1 MFWIFYVVCKI
12 SNFNMWTA
20 KHLAQASCT
29 ELTLKQT
36 AMPLYLDSIFETVW
50 NRIAVV
56 KTFKFVSNLK
66 KSKIIYV
73 HRSMIW
79 NKEEIKR
86 KNEKAH
92 KMLSNKM
99 AGKEKR
105 TKLSRKIYQDCRISR
120 LVLKPKQSV
129 KKLKHHNSHSFRL
142 LEGQNPSN
150 KVLQWAFFETEF

>member
-1 MFWIFYVVCKI
+1 MNRKAFG
-12 SNFNMWTA
+12 
-20 KHLAQASCT
+20 ASF
-29 ELTLKQT
+29 LYWVDFKKT

-66 KSKIIYV
+66 KSKNHI

-79 NKEEIKR
+79 NKEEIKQ

-142 LEGQNPSN
+142 LEGQSPYN
-150 KVLQWAFFETEF
+150 KVL